1 MAKKKNSSHQE
12 SLEDAATRLK
22 KEKWARIH
30 AEARQQ
36 IVERRI
42 LAAEEMAANTF
53 SNISMFKKPTSSSKS
68 QRTELHF
75 LLSKAAATGLVDT
88 FGLLPIEVKLHM
100 FNE

>member
-42 LAAEEMAANTF
+42 LAAEEMAAN
-53 SNISMFKKPTSSSKS
+53 PTSSSKS